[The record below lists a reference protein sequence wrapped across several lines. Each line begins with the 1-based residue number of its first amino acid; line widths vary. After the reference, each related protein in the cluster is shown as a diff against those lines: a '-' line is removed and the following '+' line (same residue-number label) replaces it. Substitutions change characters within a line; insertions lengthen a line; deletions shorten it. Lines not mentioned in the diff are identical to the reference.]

1 MTPRYDVAIIGAGPA
16 GCSTALSLK
25 ESGLE
30 VALIDKSTFP
40 RDKICGDALSPDVVN
55 QLRMLP
61 LDTGELF
68 MQLEEK
74 IVCQAVRLVAPNYNI
89 ADVQLSTTELSGYL
103 TTRFVFD
110 NYMFEQAEKVEEV
123 TTMCGKG
130 VKTIT
135 KTGETHEILFD
146 DGTTI
151 EAKMLV
157 GADGAHSVVA
167 KQMAHQKLDKEHHCA
182 GLRVY
187 YENVTG
193 FSDGNA
199 IELHFYEDFLPGYF
213 WMFPLPDNKANIGVG
228 MLSSFVSSKKVN
240 LKKKLEEIISTH
252 PNVAHRFK
260 DAKPLETIK
269 GFGLP
274 LGSQK
279 ISLSGE
285 GYLLTGD
292 AASLINPL
300 SGEGIGNAIRSGRV
314 AGGHLK
320 KVFEEKNF
328 DADFH
333 KAYDNEIY
341 HRMWG
346 ELKTNYFL
354 QRALRN
360 PRFSNFFI
368 KRALGNPSLQ
378 ALILSGFDTNTITK
392 SFTSRKFLRD
402 LFFGAP
408 KDNKSLSS

>member
-1 MTPRYDVAIIGAGPA
+1 MTPKFDVAIIGAGPA

-25 ESGLE
+25 DSGLK

-40 RDKICGDALSPDVVN
+40 RDKICGDALSPDVLN
-55 QLRMLP
+55 QLHMLP
-61 LDTGELF
+61 LDSGELF

-74 IVCQAVRLVAPNYNI
+74 IVCKAVRLVAPNYKI
-89 ADVQLSTTELSGYL
+89 ADVSLATSKLSGYL
-103 TTRFVFD
+103 ATRFVFD
-110 NYMFEQAEKVEEV
+110 NYMFEQASKVEGV
-123 TTMCGKG
+123 TTICGKA

-135 KTGETHEILFD
+135 KVGETHEVVFD
-146 DGTTI
+146 DGSMV

-167 KQMAHQKLDKEHHCA
+167 KQLAKQKLDKDHHCA

-213 WMFPLPDNKANIGVG
+213 WMFPLPNNQANIGVG
-228 MLSSFVSSKKVN
+228 MLTSFVGSKKVN

-279 ISLSGE
+279 ISLSGD

-300 SGEGIGNAIRSGRV
+300 SGEGIGNAIRSGRI
-314 AGGHLK
+314 AGIHLK
-320 KVFEEKNF
+320 SAFNEKRFNAAF
-328 DADFH
+328 L
-333 KAYDNEIY
+333 KAYDNEVY
-341 HRMWG
+341 RRMWG

-360 PRFSNFFI
+360 PRFCNFFI

-378 ALILSGFDTNTITK
+378 ALVLSGFDTNTITK
-392 SFTSRKFLRD
+392 SFTSRKFIKELI
-402 LFFGAP
+402 FGAE
-408 KDNKSLSS
+408 S